1 MSVVLDVNG
10 LSIRM
15 AHSLRKTPT
24 CEGLGGRL
32 PSCRDSC
39 STRYLQP
46 ETELQDSNSPPA
58 RRAAAGSQCTHCL
71 GYRASARPPA
81 ASRRALLLASYS
93 PRSQSGARRRV
104 RVFGFPQNS
113 PIRSARSKSGSIKT
127 WSSSAR
133 GAGPRASRRSRS
145 RRSSW
150 SGLIRPGPP
159 HPARGLPCGEW
170 RPGWFR

>member
-46 ETELQDSNSPPA
+46 ETELQDS
-58 RRAAAGSQCTHCL
+58 T
-71 GYRASARPPA
+71 RPRLAEP
-81 ASRRALLLASYS
+81 RRALSAPIASVTELAL
-93 PRSQSGARRRV
+93 V
-104 RVFGFPQNS
+104 LPQ
-113 PIRSARSKSGSIKT
+113 
-127 WSSSAR
+127 
-133 GAGPRASRRSRS
+133 
-145 RRSSW
+145 
-150 SGLIRPGPP
+150 
-159 HPARGLPCGEW
+159 HPDEHCS
-170 RPGWFR
+170 